1 MGDDAEKKDQPADAE
16 NQAKPED
23 AAEKKD
29 AEDAKA
35 DEKTNLVKMPALPKN
50 PLDSEPYVPSD

>member
-1 MGDDAEKKDQPADAE
+1 MADNEENKAPPAEE

-35 DEKTNLVKMPALPKN
+35 DEKTSMVPKVSMPKN